1 MVLYL
6 VSNSIT
12 PYYKSR
18 MKQIIIYLLLLICT
32 TSYSQK
38 QLSPQAI
45 NEMVNKASSFLGVGN
60 NEKVRSAFNRYIATY
75 NRAGASSAMAN
86 LRKELK
92 GRDDL
97 LAIMNRATSSRG
109 SMLATLAAMD
119 LNPKN
124 VEEIA
129 DYFFPQQA
137 TQKTIVKDTVAFP
150 EEPQQPVKEVTEP
163 VVWVEPSKKFFDGRK
178 TFCDSTGK
186 FYYTAIIIRSNILI
200 MKYEGNPLVRDPQR
214 TPVLKVQAALNGESI
229 VSSGGQPS
237 NYKYENNIFYERA
250 EGSDQW
256 NKYVE
261 CKE

>member
-1 MVLYL
+1 M
-6 VSNSIT
+6 
-12 PYYKSR
+12 
-18 MKQIIIYLLLLICT
+18 LLICT

-38 QLSPQAI
+38 QLSQQAAA
-45 NEMVNKASSFLGVGN
+45 ELVNKASAFLGVGN
-60 NEKVRSAFNRYIATY
+60 NEKVRLAFNRYIATY
-75 NRAGASSAMAN
+75 NRSGASSAMAT

-109 SMLATLAAMD
+109 SMLATLAAMEV
-119 LNPKN
+119 NPKN

-137 TQKTIVKDTVAFP
+137 TRKTIVTDTVAVP
-150 EEPQQPVKEVTEP
+150 VESQPPVQEVTEP
-163 VVWVEPSKKFFDGRK
+163 VVWQEPSKKFFEGRK

-186 FYYTAIIIRSNILI
+186 WYYTTIIIRNNILL
-200 MKYEGNPLVRDPQR
+200 MKYEGNPAVRDPQR
-214 TPVLKVQAALNGESI
+214 TPVFKTQAALNGENI
-229 VSSGGQPS
+229 VLPGGQPS
-237 NYKYENNIFYERA
+237 NYKYENNTFYEKS
-250 EGSDQW
+250 ENSDQW